1 MTCNS
6 HECHQGRKP
15 CLSKCNQSN
24 SDNTSPDTRTVI
36 LLYRW
41 EYRRQRIIGNGVF
54 VSAWRAMEY
63 ALQPLPF

>member
-24 SDNTSPDTRTVI
+24 SDGTSPDTRTVI

-41 EYRRQRIIGNGVF
+41 EYRRQRIMGNGVF
-54 VSAWRAMEY
+54 ISAWRAMEY
-63 ALQPLPF
+63 ALQTSGE